1 MEEEVK
7 NNYVLGVIGALIGA
21 LIGAIPW
28 ILCYVFANMIY
39 AILSIVI
46 VLGGFYGYK
55 LTKAKIDKKLPIIL
69 SIVSFISITVTMFI
83 FIPLAW
89 MAKEEIPIT
98 MDNFM
103 FMYQYDE
110 FTGAIIGD
118 YIISLLFCILVI
130 SGIIYN
136 LNKQI
141 KQGVDSKDIK
151 ILTQDASNDA
161 FSKEDIEKVK
171 NIFEK
176 NDAMDKKHLI
186 TRELVMEDIEKEFG
200 ADKGN
205 KIFEYLKAEKI
216 IKKKSSKFYFSE
228 KAQNSAFYRYGL
240 TNLKT
245 VGIILAIAII
255 AGVAIVFFQE
265 REEDN
270 SYLNAVEDGVR
281 ASTFEIE
288 GTDITLDF
296 GEEMTILSNSEIVY
310 YFGSQYANV
319 YDCLAISEDFE
330 KMIMVFEN
338 DKVIEGKEY
347 TAEEFLKVSMND
359 ENLEIQESEISG
371 HKFYIVNTPYETE
384 DGTEYIEQT
393 FVYDN
398 GEKFICII
406 FDSLAS
412 NPLDPNTIIK

>member
-118 YIISLLFCILVI
+118 YIISLLFCVLVI

-186 TRELVMEDIEKEFG
+186 TRELIMEDIEREFG

-270 SYLNAVEDGVR
+270 SYL
-281 ASTFEIE
+281 
-288 GTDITLDF
+288 
-296 GEEMTILSNSEIVY
+296 M
-310 YFGSQYANV
+310 Q
-319 YDCLAISEDFE
+319 
-330 KMIMVFEN
+330 
-338 DKVIEGKEY
+338 
-347 TAEEFLKVSMND
+347 
-359 ENLEIQESEISG
+359 
-371 HKFYIVNTPYETE
+371 
-384 DGTEYIEQT
+384 
-393 FVYDN
+393 
-398 GEKFICII
+398 
-406 FDSLAS
+406 
-412 NPLDPNTIIK
+412 